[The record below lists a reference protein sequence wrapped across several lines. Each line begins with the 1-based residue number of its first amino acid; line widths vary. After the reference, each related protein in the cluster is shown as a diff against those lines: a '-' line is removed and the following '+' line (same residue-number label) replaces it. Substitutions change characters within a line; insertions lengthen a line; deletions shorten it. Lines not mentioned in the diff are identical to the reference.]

1 MNRDDPFA
9 ESGDDERTVIRPS
22 PGGQQ
27 PAQPAAPQPAPQAAP
42 QAAAAP
48 SASATAEVDIG
59 AGGGGLN
66 PLAAA
71 AAPLLALVS
80 RIRNRA
86 QHGNVPALRDRVI
99 AEIKG
104 FEQKALQASQPA
116 QSVRIARYALCATI
130 DDVVLNTPWG
140 GQSVWATQS
149 MVGTFH
155 KETHGGERFFD
166 LLTRLEQE
174 PAKNRDLLEVL
185 YLCASLGFE
194 GRYRVEERGFERH
207 LSVRDALARLI
218 RAHRGPLE
226 RDLSPRWRGLE
237 ALYKPL
243 SAVLPVWLIA
253 VATASILALA
263 YAGLAWALNSDTE
276 RLQGQLAAL
285 GADAAVQLER
295 ERVVPPPP
303 PPPPPPANV
312 VTQIQRVSEFLQPE
326 VVEKKVTV
334 FEDTSTITVRL
345 RGEGMFG
352 SGSDRIKDEF
362 LPLIIRVARSMN
374 VEPGA
379 IIVAGHSDNVPI
391 RSSRF
396 PSNMHLSLARAQAV
410 ADLIKRQLDD
420 KSRIRAEGR
429 ADREPIAKNNT
440 AEGRARNRRIEVI
453 LVKSG

>member
-1 MNRDDPFA
+1 
-9 ESGDDERTVIRPS
+9 
-22 PGGQQ
+22 
-27 PAQPAAPQPAPQAAP
+27 
-42 QAAAAP
+42 
-48 SASATAEVDIG
+48 
-59 AGGGGLN
+59 
-66 PLAAA
+66 
-71 AAPLLALVS
+71 
-80 RIRNRA
+80 
-86 QHGNVPALRDRVI
+86 
-99 AEIKG
+99 
-104 FEQKALQASQPA
+104 
-116 QSVRIARYALCATI
+116 
-130 DDVVLNTPWG
+130 
-140 GQSVWATQS
+140 

-243 SAVLPVWLIA
+243 SAVLPVWIIA

-263 YAGLAWALNSDTE
+263 YAGLAWALSSDTE

-295 ERVVPPPP
+295 VAPPPP
-303 PPPPPPANV
+303 PPPPPPPNV
-312 VTQIQRVSEFLQPE
+312 VTQVQRVSTFLQPE
-326 VVEKKVTV
+326 IAEKKVTV
-334 FEDTSTITVRL
+334 FEDTSTVTVRM

-362 LPLIIRVARSMN
+362 LPLIIRVAKSLN
-374 VEPGA
+374 TEPGS

-410 ADLIKRQLDD
+410 TDLIKRQLEDP
-420 KSRIRAEGR
+420 SRIRAEGR
-429 ADREPIAKNNT
+429 ADREPIASNAN

-453 LVKSG
+453 LVKSGRR

>member
-9 ESGDDERTVIRPS
+9 ESGDAERTVIRPS
-22 PGGQQ
+22 GGG
-27 PAQPAAPQPAPQAAP
+27 AAPSRPMQPQPTPQAPQAA
-42 QAAAAP
+42 QAPAA
-48 SASATAEVDIG
+48 G
-59 AGGGGLN
+59 ADLDAVGSVGLN

-99 AEIKG
+99 QEIKT
-104 FEQKALQASQPA
+104 FEQRALQAGQPA

-174 PAKNRDLLEVL
+174 PAKNRELLEIL

-207 LSVRDALARLI
+207 LGVRDALARLI

-237 ALYKPL
+237 ALHKPL
-243 SAVLPVWLIA
+243 SAVLPVWIIA
-253 VATASILALA
+253 VVTASILALA
-263 YAGLAWALNSDTE
+263 YAGLAWALSTDTE

-295 ERVVPPPP
+295 VAPPPP
-303 PPPPPPANV
+303 PPPPPPPNV
-312 VTQIQRVSEFLQPE
+312 VTQIQRVATFLQPE
-326 VVEKKVTV
+326 IADKRVTV
-334 FEDTSTITVRL
+334 FEDTSTVTVLL
-345 RGEGMFG
+345 RGEGMFA
-352 SGSDRIKDEF
+352 SGSERVKDEF
-362 LPLIIRVARSMN
+362 LPLIVRVAQALN
-374 VEPGA
+374 TEPGSV
-379 IIVAGHSDNVPI
+379 IVAGHSDNVPI
-391 RSSRF
+391 RSARF
-396 PSNMHLSLARAQAV
+396 PTNMALSLARAQSV
-410 ADLIKRQLDD
+410 ADLLKRQVADPG
-420 KSRIRAEGR
+420 RIRAEGR
-429 ADREPIAKNNT
+429 ADREPIASNDT

-453 LVKSG
+453 LVKSGRT